1 MFQKLKEV
9 FLNSEHVLAKQE
21 HVFKNREQVFL
32 NSEHVLAKQ
41 EHVFIKRVFDFAQ
54 TDNNK
59 YAQPDKSHFP
69 TLSC

>member
-9 FLNSEHVLAKQE
+9 FLNREHVFAKQE

-32 NSEHVLAKQ
+32 NSEHV
-41 EHVFIKRVFDFAQ
+41 FTKRVFDFAL
-54 TDNNK
+54 TDKNK